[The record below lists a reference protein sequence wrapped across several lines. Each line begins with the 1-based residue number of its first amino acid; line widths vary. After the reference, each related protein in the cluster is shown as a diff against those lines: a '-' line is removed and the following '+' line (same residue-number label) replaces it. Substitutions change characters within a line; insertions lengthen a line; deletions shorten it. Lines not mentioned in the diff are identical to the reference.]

1 MISKRSFI
9 GGIGASLSI
18 PLAPW
23 TLAEASRSTGRRLIL
38 VELSGANDGLNTL
51 VPFGHDRYYNLRP
64 NIALDRSDLILI
76 NDWQGLHGSLSPL
89 LPCWQDGDLAVVQGL
104 GYPGQSR
111 SHFKSI
117 ALWESGG
124 DGNRAG
130 RTGWL
135 TDDVLSLN
143 QSDLDVHGIS
153 LDGGMGVFAASD
165 GTWISLTSLSQLTEL
180 SSSNRTFEFNGTA
193 SDNSAL
199 GELLSRANSLDT
211 AMSNI
216 SAKLAQA
223 KPTVNANI
231 GGGDLGRQMGL
242 ALHLIAHNIETPVLK
257 VQISG
262 FDTHEYQNG
271 RHSRKLRD
279 LGQALAGLRRGLKSL
294 AQWDQTLVMTY
305 SEFGRRAEENN
316 SQGTDHGTAAPHFV
330 MGGRVRGGLW
340 GQHPDLD
347 NLRDGDIQ
355 YTMDYRSLYE
365 RVLSDWFGLQTN
377 RFLSARESALS
388 GLLI

>member
-1 MISKRSFI
+1 M
-9 GGIGASLSI
+9 
-18 PLAPW
+18 
-23 TLAEASRSTGRRLIL
+23 
-38 VELSGANDGLNTL
+38 
-51 VPFGHDRYYNLRP
+51 
-64 NIALDRSDLILI
+64 
-76 NDWQGLHGSLSPL
+76 
-89 LPCWQDGDLAVVQGL
+89 
-104 GYPGQSR
+104 
-111 SHFKSI
+111 
-117 ALWESGG
+117 
-124 DGNRAG
+124 
-130 RTGWL
+130 
-135 TDDVLSLN
+135 LSLN

-294 AQWDQTLVMTY
+294 GQWDQTLVMTY